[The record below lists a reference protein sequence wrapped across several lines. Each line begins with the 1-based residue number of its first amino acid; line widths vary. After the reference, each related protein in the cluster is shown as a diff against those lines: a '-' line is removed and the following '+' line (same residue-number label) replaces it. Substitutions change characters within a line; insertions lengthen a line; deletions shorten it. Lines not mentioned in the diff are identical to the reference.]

1 MAALAIAR
9 AQGEGQ
15 NTRSQQIVGN
25 SPALELVL
33 EQGQL
38 VGPTDSSVLILGE
51 TGTGNELIA
60 SAVHSISPCWGRR
73 FVKLNCAAIPAEL
86 LEKRTLRLR
95 ARPPAR

>member
-33 EQGQL
+33 EQVQL
-38 VGPTDSSVLILGE
+38 VLQ
-51 TGTGNELIA
+51 
-60 SAVHSISPCWGRR
+60 R
-73 FVKLNCAAIPAEL
+73 
-86 LEKRTLRLR
+86 
-95 ARPPAR
+95 